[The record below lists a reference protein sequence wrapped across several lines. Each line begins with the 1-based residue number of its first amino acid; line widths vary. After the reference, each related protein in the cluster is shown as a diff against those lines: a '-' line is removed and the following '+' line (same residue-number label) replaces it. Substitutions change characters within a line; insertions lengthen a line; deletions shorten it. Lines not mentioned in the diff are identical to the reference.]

1 VEHVPERRKIVRLL
15 PLRPDPDHLAR
26 EAKALL
32 RAAKAGESSA
42 VSRMQA
48 VGPDH
53 NLATA
58 QLAVA
63 REYGFPSW
71 PKLKAEVDRR
81 YGEEHFLG
89 GHARPYLRMKSVDKE
104 DVIEAFSIGF
114 DEELMTDRE
123 IESHVG
129 VCNQCH
135 SRYAFE
141 TNIVRGFA
149 DHIEAYCPKCGASL
163 GTYREDWSTSIL
175 VRLLEEGK

>member
-1 VEHVPERRKIVRLL
+1 MRQL

-32 RAAKAGESSA
+32 RAAKAGGSSA

-58 QLAVA
+58 QLAIA

-71 PKLKAEVDRR
+71 PKLKAEVERR
-81 YGEEHFLG
+81 YTEEHFLG
-89 GHARPYLRMKSVDKE
+89 GRAHPYLRYRLADQEHVA
-104 DVIEAFSIGF
+104 EAFGLGF

-149 DHIEAYCPKCGASL
+149 DHIEAHCPKCGATL
-163 GTYREDWSTSIL
+163 GTYREDMWTSIP
-175 VRLLEEGK
+175 VRLLEEGR

>member
-1 VEHVPERRKIVRLL
+1 VEHVPERRKIVRQL
-15 PLRPDPDHLAR
+15 PLRPNPDHLAR

-32 RAAKAGESSA
+32 RAAKAGDSSA
-42 VSRMQA
+42 FTRMQA
-48 VGPDH
+48 IGPDN

-58 QLAVA
+58 QLAIA

-71 PKLKAEVDRR
+71 PKLKAEVERR

-89 GHARPYLRMKSVDKE
+89 GRVRPYLRMKSVDKE
-104 DVIEAFSIGF
+104 DILESFSIGF

-123 IESHVG
+123 IESHIG

-141 TNIVRGFA
+141 TNIVRGHA
-149 DHIEAYCPKCGASL
+149 DHIEAHCPKCGGSL
-163 GTYREDWSTSIL
+163 GTYREDMWSSIS